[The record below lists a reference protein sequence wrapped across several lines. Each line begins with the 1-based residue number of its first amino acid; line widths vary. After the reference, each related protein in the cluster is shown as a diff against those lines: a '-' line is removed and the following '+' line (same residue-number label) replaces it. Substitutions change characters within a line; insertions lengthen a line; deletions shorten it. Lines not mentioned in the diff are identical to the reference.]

1 MQRSS
6 VAAACSRSATLLLY
20 VASAASA
27 CWAKP
32 LRTRRGVTGTC
43 APVPSTARVGEVKDS
58 GHKSHY
64 KKYRTREHLT
74 HLGSRRV
81 RPRVFL
87 YPKCS
92 THTCVHR
99 SCPRHRTCITPP
111 RTPPRRSRP
120 RPLRHR
126 PRRRPPRPR
135 RRPPPSRPSPA
146 QLPPPQRAP
155 PRSRQPPP
163 RRPPCCPPA

>member
-6 VAAACSRSATLLLY
+6 VAAACSRSVTLLLY

-32 LRTRRGVTGTC
+32 LRTRRGVTGTSV
-43 APVPSTARVGEVKDS
+43 ASPARRVGEVKDS
-58 GHKSHY
+58 GHNLSIKVQNS
-64 KKYRTREHLT
+64 RASDTSRFPQSTATRIFI
-74 HLGSRRV
+74 
-81 RPRVFL
+81 PKVFHAL
-87 YPKCS
+87 S
-92 THTCVHR
+92 CVHR

-146 QLPPPQRAP
+146 QLPPPPPSP